1 MHKFP
6 LISSCTSNC
15 AGRIRAGSKLQ
26 MVCKEIHC
34 SEVSFSTFPVVV
46 TRVPG
51 FKRLNSLLCLL
62 HNLQNC
68 KQRATRKAQILP
80 LSTLTCPLSKRS
92 LSSGSLLW
100 YSAFRF
106 GTFSQIAKIPIYSAH
121 TYNYRHVHI
130 CMRSAGCPHS
140 GPSARLALCPP
151 RSWSVHFTKAELS
164 SRDGLW
170 WAAKSPPFSRDES
183 LPATLK
189 FAWHATGARPLAH
202 TPKQRR
208 FQRGKQRGEL
218 TGTSDCDPALLCG
231 GDYSGQCCCG

>member
-80 LSTLTCPLSKRS
+80 LSTLTYPLSKRS
-92 LSSGSLLW
+92 LFRLIALVLSLSL
-100 YSAFRF
+100 RHL
-106 GTFSQIAKIPIYSAH
+106 FSNCKDP
-121 TYNYRHVHI
+121 
-130 CMRSAGCPHS
+130 CLFCPYIQLSTCTHMK
-140 GPSARLALCPP
+140 ALCWLPTLRP
-151 RSWSVHFTKAELS
+151 ICQAGALPTEKLV
-164 SRDGLW
+164 G
-170 WAAKSPPFSRDES
+170 PF
-183 LPATLK
+183 
-189 FAWHATGARPLAH
+189 H
-202 TPKQRR
+202 
-208 FQRGKQRGEL
+208 
-218 TGTSDCDPALLCG
+218 
-231 GDYSGQCCCG
+231 

>member
-1 MHKFP
+1 M
-6 LISSCTSNC
+6 
-15 AGRIRAGSKLQ
+15 
-26 MVCKEIHC
+26 
-34 SEVSFSTFPVVV
+34 SFSTFPVVV

-80 LSTLTCPLSKRS
+80 PSTLTCPLSKSS

-106 GTFSQIAKIPIYSAH
+106 GTFFQTAKIPIYYAYP
-121 TYNYRHVHI
+121 YNYLHLHTR
-130 CMRSAGCPHS
+130 MGSAGCPHS

-151 RSWSVHFTKAELS
+151 RSWAVPFPEAELS
-164 SRDGLW
+164 GGDGLW
-170 WAAKSPPFSRDES
+170 WAAKGPPFSRDQS
-183 LPATLK
+183 LPAPLK
-189 FAWHATGARPLAH
+189 FVWHTTGARPLAH

-208 FQRGKQRGEL
+208 FQRGKKRGEL
-218 TGTSDCDPALLCG
+218 TGTSECDPALL
-231 GDYSGQCCCG
+231 